1 MFKVRAF
8 RVICLSGTQPK
19 NGRQVQGGA
28 RQFLEFGCRVNAEKS
43 QV

>member
-8 RVICLSGTQPK
+8 GVICLSGTQPQ

-28 RQFLEFGCRVNAEKS
+28 RQFLDFGCRVNA
-43 QV
+43 